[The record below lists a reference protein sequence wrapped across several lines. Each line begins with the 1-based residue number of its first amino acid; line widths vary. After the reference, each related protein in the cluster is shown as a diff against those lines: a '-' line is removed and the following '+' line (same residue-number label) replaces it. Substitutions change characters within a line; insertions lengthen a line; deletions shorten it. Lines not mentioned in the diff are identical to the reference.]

1 MDKLSVMFDVK
12 QFAAA
17 FGAARD
23 DSSFARSEPDVMMWL
38 EGGVGSAGAGFAWGH
53 GQLSFQGHDHP
64 FRVSSLSIADA
75 GAAGIHATGRVM
87 RLRKI
92 TDFSG
97 NYRASSA
104 GATIAGGSL
113 ATYLQNERGVVI
125 ELVAMD
131 AATAANRSVNEVR
144 VRLKNV

>member
-64 FRVSSLSIADA
+64 FRVFEF
-75 GAAGIHATGRVM
+75 IHRGCRGGGH
-87 RLRKI
+87 
-92 TDFSG
+92 SC
-97 NYRASSA
+97 YRAGHAAEEDHGLQRQLSGVKRGSDDS
-104 GATIAGGSL
+104 GGQFGHLSP
-113 ATYLQNERGVVI
+113 E
-125 ELVAMD
+125 
-131 AATAANRSVNEVR
+131 
-144 VRLKNV
+144 